1 MHNVLIYH
9 AHTHTRTTETKTK
22 TKNAKQ
28 QNRTKKPMRTES
40 TRFWFD
46 SDYSRLRVLFSSS
59 SIHFWHSSSR
69 SVRFFP
75 KLWVR
80 FIRFRGFGSVLISR
94 QNAPLGGIAT
104 YRMPLR
110 TLSAGEQSSASVHDR
125 WRYGRLSMNQPE
137 SAMPRSLAPGA
148 RRDSRP
154 LSRSMLRR
162 TPVPPALQRTHA
174 TGHFSPAITD
184 E

>member
-1 MHNVLIYH
+1 
-9 AHTHTRTTETKTK
+9 
-22 TKNAKQ
+22 
-28 QNRTKKPMRTES
+28 MRTES